1 MIPPYK
7 GSAVS
12 KNVNIELGNSLD
24 FMLYNLK
31 DDPSQKNNLSVTNQG
46 KLKEMISSFI
56 EIRGKNFSNI
66 GDLILE

>member
-31 DDPSQKNNLSVTNQG
+31 DDPSQENNLSITNKG

-66 GDLILE
+66 EDLILE